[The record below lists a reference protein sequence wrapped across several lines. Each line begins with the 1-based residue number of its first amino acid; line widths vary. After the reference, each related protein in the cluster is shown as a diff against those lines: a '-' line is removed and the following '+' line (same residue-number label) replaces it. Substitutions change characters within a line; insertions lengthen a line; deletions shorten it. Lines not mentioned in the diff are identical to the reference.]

1 MNELLLV
8 FWSYCC
14 VCRYIS
20 LAEQVWHKD
29 WCHWLAV
36 EPLWKTVLSL
46 LQEEACIP
54 VNCSIYLV
62 RHGIRFTE
70 VWCTSACF
78 SMVILSMP
86 YFRITSFYLLF
97 KVLGRLKKCKGWFFK
112 RILILR
118 MRIISSAFN
127 GAVHISNVKCTL
139 AHLDLFV
146 SVPQFSLK
154 LVWTFTLHFVKL
166 WIKPSYTY

>member
-14 VCRYIS
+14 VCHYIS

-36 EPLWKTVLSL
+36 EPLWKTVLRL
-46 LQEEACIP
+46 FQEEACIP
-54 VNCSIYLV
+54 VNCSMYLV
-62 RHGIRFTE
+62 RHDIRFTE

-78 SMVILSMP
+78 SMVIP
-86 YFRITSFYLLF
+86 YFRILHFICCLKS
-97 KVLGRLKKCKGWFFK
+97 KRRLKKCKGWFFK

-118 MRIISSAFN
+118 MRIISSAFS
-127 GAVHISNVKCTL
+127 GAIHISNVKCTL
-139 AHLDLFV
+139 AHLDF
-146 SVPQFSLK
+146 
-154 LVWTFTLHFVKL
+154 L
-166 WIKPSYTY
+166 WAFLNFHWS